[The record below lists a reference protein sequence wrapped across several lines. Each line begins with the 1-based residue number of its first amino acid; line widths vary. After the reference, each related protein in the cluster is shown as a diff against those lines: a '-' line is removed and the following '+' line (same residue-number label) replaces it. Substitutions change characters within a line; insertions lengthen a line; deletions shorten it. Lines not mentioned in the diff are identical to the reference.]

1 MREVSTMMI
10 ATRIRIIPLVLALPF
25 IVLSCDT
32 RGSVDTRTRET
43 ASFSVDMTVVKD
55 YSAGINIVDIYLYR
69 DGVQFSDA
77 TITLDGRFIP
87 SRGGGLYSID
97 SPVFP
102 ISSGLNLVTFASP
115 DDGYSKSVMFEMPDS
130 FAVTTVSPRNN
141 MNADDVTVR
150 WSVSGGAT
158 GYVLAVA
165 TANYYADG
173 TIPLREILSAGNT
186 VFVVADT
193 TFEDAAGDPVYAVYY
208 IYLIAFNEGFGPYD
222 GIRFPLPEGL
232 PQRAISDPSGFMQYG
247 TTAPLDSI
255 IVRQFVPH

>member
-1 MREVSTMMI
+1 MGEVITMII
-10 ATRIRIIPLVLALPF
+10 ASRIRIIPLVLALPF

-55 YSAGINIVDIYLYR
+55 YSAGTNIVDIYFDR

-77 TITLDGRFIP
+77 TITLDGRVIP
-87 SRGGGLYSID
+87 SIGGGLYSID

-102 ISSGLNLVTFASP
+102 ISSGLNQVTFESP
-115 DDGYSKSVMFEMPDS
+115 DDGYSKSVTFEMPDS
-130 FAVTTVSPRNN
+130 FAVTTVNPRYNS
-141 MNADDVTVR
+141 NADDVTVR
-150 WSVSGGAT
+150 WSASGGAT
-158 GYVLAVA
+158 SYILAVA
-165 TANYYADG
+165 TGDYYEDG
-173 TIPLREILSAGNT
+173 TVPLRMILPASNT
-186 VFVVADT
+186 LFVVPDS
-193 TFEDAAGDPVYAVYY
+193 TFEDFYGDPIYAVYY
-208 IYLIAFNEGFGPYD
+208 IYLIAFNEGFGPYS

>member
-1 MREVSTMMI
+1 MII
-10 ATRIRIIPLVLALPF
+10 ATRIRIIPLILALPF

-55 YSAGINIVDIYLYR
+55 YSAGTNIVEINFDR

-77 TITLDGRFIP
+77 AITLDGRVIP
-87 SRGGGLYSID
+87 SIGGGLYFVD

-102 ISSGLNLVTFASP
+102 ISSGLNLVTFESP
-115 DDGYSKSVMFEMPDS
+115 DDGYSKSVMFVMPDS

-141 MNADDVTVR
+141 SNADDVTVR

-158 GYVLAVA
+158 GYILAVA
-165 TANYYADG
+165 TMDFYADG
-173 TIPLREILSAGNT
+173 TIPLREILSAGTT
-186 VFVVADT
+186 VFVVPDT
-193 TFEDAAGDPVYAVYY
+193 TFEDAVGDPVYAVYY
-208 IYLIAFNEGFGPYD
+208 IYLIAFNEGFGPYS

-247 TTAPLDSI
+247 TAAPLDSI
-255 IVRQFVPH
+255 IVRHFAPN